1 MRRPLPSFS
10 SLLRSPDSPFLILWL
25 ASLLA
30 GVLIFRD
37 FGLAWDEPLFY
48 QYSDAVGSAYSIPDW
63 LNGSIDL
70 EAAYGPSAEDHK
82 IYGAA
87 YLLVGRNVT
96 RALQA
101 LTGAEAWSVW
111 HLTNFLAFELGVLFL
126 YLLCKRWMQPPAAT
140 IAAVLYLS
148 QPVLWGHAFI
158 NPKDMPFATLFILA
172 IYSGFRMVDGIGEL
186 GLLSTPSTR
195 AAGARRA
202 VRIARW

>member
-87 YLLVGRNVT
+87 YLLVGRNVN

-111 HLTNFLAFELGVLFL
+111 HLTNFLAFELWRLVPLPSL
-126 YLLCKRWMQPPAAT
+126 QTVDAAT
-140 IAAVLYLS
+140 GGDDRRGSLP
-148 QPVLWGHAFI
+148 QP
-158 NPKDMPFATLFILA
+158 
-172 IYSGFRMVDGIGEL
+172 
-186 GLLSTPSTR
+186 
-195 AAGARRA
+195 AGAVGTRVHQSERHA
-202 VRIARW
+202 LRHTLHPGDLLRIPHGGRHR